1 MTMQQ
6 MNEYLEKRGFEVERV
21 YRKDLGVY
29 KFTIKKNGNLLT
41 ADFIYPDTNDWHY
54 KNERMQGFLN
64 DIVDEFEERYSNNQW
79 PKENPH
85 ISKGENGMNRIQW
98 KVTSINID
106 GCSYASP
113 EIAVELNAVFD
124 PDIDG
129 YFGTEHI
136 NADDIAKELETKL
149 NRSGDTVYNPIFRT
163 ERLNANMHCIARNML
178 NSIYGTN
185 PYYQP
190 EIKNVIFN
198 DPATIVFWTDGT
210 KTVVKCQEGDEF
222 DPEKGLTMAIAKKV
236 YSNKGSYCNVIKKWC
251 EPYHEKQK
259 EKNDLVARIC
269 DLGKKA
275 TAALAALDM
284 AEAAIV
290 NAKEQEEKK
299 HRNLYKYDDSKPA
312 TIDYEK
318 SYINDRKY
326 ELVYGTRADA
336 EKVLN
341 GMSEII
347 DEYGFVTVADL
358 YDISGLP
365 GVYYTDSIIGW
376 KGSIKEST
384 IKKVRDGY
392 VIDLPKPEV
401 LG

>member
-29 KFTIKKNGNLLT
+29 RFTIKKNGNLLT
-41 ADFIYPDTNDWHY
+41 ESFKYSETNDWNY
-54 KNERMQGFLN
+54 RNERMLEFLN
-64 DIVDEFEERYSNNQW
+64 NIVDEFEERYSNNQW

-85 ISKGENGMNRIQW
+85 ISKGENNMNSIRW
-98 KVTSINID
+98 KVTSIDID

-113 EIAVELNAVFD
+113 EITVELNAMFD

-129 YFGTEHI
+129 RFGIEHI

-149 NRSGDTVYNPIFRT
+149 NRSGDKVYNPMLRYRDKMYDPMFLRNGKT
-163 ERLNANMHCIARNML
+163 EYQYAYYRNIL
-178 NSIYGTN
+178 NSIYGAN
-185 PYYQP
+185 PYYRP

-210 KTVVKCQEGDEF
+210 KTVVKCQEDDEF

-236 YSNKGSYCNVIKKWC
+236 YGNKSSYCNVIKKWC
-251 EPYHEKQK
+251 DPYHEKQK
-259 EKNDLVARIC
+259 EKNDLVAKIC
-269 DLGKKA
+269 DLGKK
-275 TAALAALDM
+275 TAIA
-284 AEAAIV
+284 

-299 HRNLYKYDDSKPA
+299 HRNLYKYDDSKPV
-312 TIDYEK
+312 TIDCEK

-326 ELVYGTRADA
+326 ELVYETRADA

-347 DEYGFVTVADL
+347 DNYGFVTVADL

-365 GVYYTDSIIGW
+365 GAYYTDSIIGW

-384 IKKVRDGY
+384 IKKIRDGY

>member
-29 KFTIKKNGNLLT
+29 RFAIKKNGNLLS
-41 ADFIYPDTNDWHY
+41 ANFEYPETIDWDY
-54 KNERMQGFLN
+54 KNELMREFLN
-64 DIVDEFEERYSNNQW
+64 EIVDEFEERYSNNQW

-85 ISKGENGMNRIQW
+85 ISKGENGMNSIRW
-98 KVTSINID
+98 KVTSIDID

-113 EIAVELNAVFD
+113 EITVELNAVFD

-129 YFGTEHI
+129 HFGTEHI

-149 NRSGDTVYNPIFRT
+149 NQSGDKMYDPIFRRNGKT
-163 ERLNANMHCIARNML
+163 ECQYAFYRNML
-178 NSIYGTN
+178 NSIYGAN
-185 PYYQP
+185 PYYRP

-210 KTVVKCQEGDEF
+210 KTVVKCQEDDAF

-236 YSNKGSYCNVIKKWC
+236 YGNKGSYCNVIKKWC

-259 EKNDLVARIC
+259 EKNDLVAKIC
-269 DLGKKA
+269 DVGRKA

-284 AEAAIV
+284 AEAAIA

-299 HRNLYKYDDSKPA
+299 HRNLYKYDDSKPV
-312 TIDYEK
+312 TIDCEK

-326 ELVYGTRADA
+326 ELIYETRADA
-336 EKVLN
+336 EKVLS

-347 DEYGFVTVADL
+347 DKYGFVTVADL

-401 LG
+401 LK

>member
-29 KFTIKKNGNLLT
+29 RFTIKKNGNLLT
-41 ADFIYPDTNDWHY
+41 ESFKYPETNDWNY
-54 KNERMQGFLN
+54 RNERMLEFLN
-64 DIVDEFEERYSNNQW
+64 NIVDEFEERYSNNQW

-85 ISKGENGMNRIQW
+85 ISKGENNMNSIRW
-98 KVTSINID
+98 KVTSIDID

-113 EIAVELNAVFD
+113 EITVELNAMFD

-129 YFGTEHI
+129 RFGIEHI

-149 NRSGDTVYNPIFRT
+149 NRSGDKVYNPMLRYRDKMYDPMFLRNGKT
-163 ERLNANMHCIARNML
+163 EYQYA
-178 NSIYGTN
+178 
-185 PYYQP
+185 YYQP

-198 DPATIVFWTDGT
+198 DPATIVFWADGT
-210 KTVVKCQEGDEF
+210 KTVVKCQEGDIF
-222 DPEKGLTMAIAKKV
+222 DPEKGLTMAITKKV
-236 YSNKGSYCNVIKKWC
+236 YGNKGSYCNVIKKWC
-251 EPYHEKQK
+251 DPYHEKQK
-259 EKNDLVARIC
+259 EKNDLVARIR
-269 DLGKKA
+269 DLGKK
-275 TAALAALDM
+275 TSAALAALDM

-299 HRNLYKYDDSKPA
+299 HRNLCKYDNPKPV
-312 TIDYEK
+312 TIDCEK
-318 SYINDRKY
+318 SYKNDRKY
-326 ELVYGTRADA
+326 ELVYETRADA
-336 EKVLN
+336 EDVLN

-347 DEYGFVTVADL
+347 DKYGFVTVADL

>member
-1 MTMQQ
+1 MTMQR

-29 KFTIKKNGNLLT
+29 RFTIKKNGNLLT
-41 ADFIYPDTNDWHY
+41 DSFKYPETNDWNY
-54 KNERMQGFLN
+54 RNERMLEFLN
-64 DIVDEFEERYSNNQW
+64 NIVDEFEERYSNNQW

-85 ISKGENGMNRIQW
+85 ISKGENGMNSIRW
-98 KVTSINID
+98 KVTSININ

-113 EIAVELNAVFD
+113 EITVELNGVLD
-124 PDIDG
+124 PNIDE

-149 NRSGDTVYNPIFRT
+149 NRSGDKVYNPMLRY
-163 ERLNANMHCIARNML
+163 RDQYAYYRNIL

-185 PYYQP
+185 PYYRP

-222 DPEKGLTMAIAKKV
+222 DPEKGLTMAIAKKI
-236 YSNKGSYCNVIKKWC
+236 YGNKSSYCNVIKKWC
-251 EPYHEKQK
+251 NTYHEKQK

-269 DLGKKA
+269 DLGKKT

-284 AEAAIV
+284 AEAAIA

-299 HRNLYKYDDSKPA
+299 HRNLYKCDDPKPV
-312 TIDYEK
+312 TIDCEK
-318 SYINDRKY
+318 SYKNYRKY
-326 ELVYGTRADA
+326 ELIYETRIEA
-336 EKVLN
+336 EDVLN

-347 DEYGFVTVADL
+347 DNYGFVTVADL

-365 GVYYTDSIIGW
+365 GAYYTDSQIGW
-376 KGSIKEST
+376 KGSIKESI
-384 IKKVRDGY
+384 IKRVRDGY
-392 VIDLPKPEV
+392 IIELPEPEV
-401 LG
+401 LE

>member
-6 MNEYLEKRGFEVERV
+6 MNEYLEKRGFEVERA
-21 YRKDLGVY
+21 YHKDLGVY
-29 KFTIKKNGNLLT
+29 RFTIKKNGNLLT
-41 ADFIYPDTNDWHY
+41 ENFKYPETNDWNY
-54 KNERMQGFLN
+54 RNERMQGFLN
-64 DIVDEFEERYSNNQW
+64 NIVDEFEERYPNNQW

-85 ISKGENGMNRIQW
+85 ISKGENGMNSIRW
-98 KVTSINID
+98 KVTSININ

-113 EIAVELNAVFD
+113 EITVELNGVFD
-124 PDIDG
+124 PNIDG

-149 NRSGDTVYNPIFRT
+149 NRSGDKMYDPMFRSNGKT
-163 ERLNANMHCIARNML
+163 EYQYAFYRNIL
-178 NSIYGTN
+178 NSMYGAN
-185 PYYQP
+185 PYYRP

-210 KTVVKCQEGDEF
+210 KTIVKCQEGDIF
-222 DPEKGLTMAIAKKV
+222 DPEKGLTMAITKKV

-269 DLGKKA
+269 DLGKK
-275 TAALAALDM
+275 TSAALAALDM
-284 AEAAIV
+284 AEAAIA

-299 HRNLYKYDDSKPA
+299 HRNLYKYDDSKPV

-336 EKVLN
+336 EKVIN

-358 YDISGLP
+358 YDISGLS
-365 GVYYTDSIIGW
+365 GAYYTDSIIGW

-401 LG
+401 LE

>member
-6 MNEYLEKRGFEVERV
+6 MNEYLEKRGFEVDRV

-29 KFTIKKNGNLLT
+29 RFTIKKNGNLLT
-41 ADFIYPDTNDWHY
+41 ESFKYPETNDWNY
-54 KNERMQGFLN
+54 RNERMLEFLN
-64 DIVDEFEERYSNNQW
+64 EIVDEFEERYSNNQW

-85 ISKGENGMNRIQW
+85 ISKGENNMNSIRW
-98 KVTSINID
+98 KVTSIDIN

-113 EIAVELNAVFD
+113 EITVELNAMLD

-129 YFGTEHI
+129 RFGIEHI

-149 NRSGDTVYNPIFRT
+149 NRSGDKVYNPMLRYRDKMYDPMF
-163 ERLNANMHCIARNML
+163 LRN
-178 NSIYGTN
+178 GKTG
-185 PYYQP
+185 YQYAFYHP

-236 YSNKGSYCNVIKKWC
+236 YGNKGSYCNVIKKWC

-275 TAALAALDM
+275 SAALAALDM

-290 NAKEQEEKK
+290 NAKEQGEKK
-299 HRNLYKYDDSKPA
+299 HRNLYKYDDSKPV
-312 TIDYEK
+312 TIDCEK

-326 ELVYGTRADA
+326 ELIYETRDDA

-347 DEYGFVTVADL
+347 DNYGFVTVADL

-365 GVYYTDSIIGW
+365 GAYYTDSIIGW
-376 KGSIKEST
+376 KGSIKGST

-401 LG
+401 LK

>member
-1 MTMQQ
+1 
-6 MNEYLEKRGFEVERV
+6 MNSIR
-21 YRKDLGVY
+21 
-29 KFTIKKNGNLLT
+29 
-41 ADFIYPDTNDWHY
+41 
-54 KNERMQGFLN
+54 
-64 DIVDEFEERYSNNQW
+64 
-79 PKENPH
+79 
-85 ISKGENGMNRIQW
+85 W
-98 KVTSINID
+98 KVTSIDID

-113 EIAVELNAVFD
+113 EITVELNAMLD

-129 YFGTEHI
+129 RFGIRHI

-178 NSIYGTN
+178 NSIYGAN
-185 PYYQP
+185 PYYCP

-198 DPATIVFWTDGT
+198 DPATIVFWADGT
-210 KTVVKCQEGDEF
+210 KTVVKCQEGDIF

-236 YSNKGSYCNVIKKWC
+236 YGNKGSYCNVIKKWC
-251 EPYHEKQK
+251 DPYHEKQK

-284 AEAAIV
+284 AEAAIA

-299 HRNLYKYDDSKPA
+299 HRNLY
-312 TIDYEK
+312 E
-318 SYINDRKY
+318 NDRKY
-326 ELVYGTRADA
+326 ELIYETRADA

-347 DEYGFVTVADL
+347 DNYGLVTVADL

-365 GVYYTDSIIGW
+365 GAYYTDSSIGW
-376 KGSIKEST
+376 KGSIKEAT

-401 LG
+401 LK